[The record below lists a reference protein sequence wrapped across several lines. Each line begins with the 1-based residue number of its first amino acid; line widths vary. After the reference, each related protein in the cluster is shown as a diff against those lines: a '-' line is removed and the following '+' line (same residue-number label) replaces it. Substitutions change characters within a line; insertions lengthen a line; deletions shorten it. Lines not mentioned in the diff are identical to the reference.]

1 MSKRVKV
8 KKQEDKK
15 DEKIRKVGEDEKGSE
30 KDETKM
36 VEKKENKQIGERDVI
51 VFGGDAS
58 TSLRMMMHTTVLLF
72 ELLSFLNLGDSVQFV
87 VTCGFFNKRLS
98 FRLPTTSVF
107 RLPTTT
113 AVSGHETYFISQG
126 FHQMR
131 QLAVSETQLSICCS
145 VILKYLTMLKTL
157 RVYKN
162 PSRLCLFPENA
173 FSSYQRSFPDMTL
186 PSTLNELCLPTI
198 LFHRPRGLFHLLKN
212 CTESI
217 RRLTT
222 TVQFSDTMT
231 DDLMQWKLCFE
242 NLTFLNLHSQMQK
255 QYPRVNYNQQCYF
268 WRFAPNLSQL
278 ILHSD
283 MHSEE
288 SQNIARAGREGYLQS
303 LTTLTFAFHHT
314 DELLDLTGLKCLK
327 TLTIFEFDNL
337 DRPVA
342 PAINR
347 YSVPPSLEKICLH
360 NVHVVPVT
368 VLMQAPN
375 LKHFELNCSTKISRW
390 KYLYADMPDMHAIND
405 ACPLMEVFII
415 RDRYC
420 LNFLDIRAK
429 LTQAQ
434 GWIYDLCDDVFTNKT
449 LVNLRIFAI
458 VQIGRLPGHAK
469 CASST
474 SDTPYGDPT
483 GQGLCLCKRILGKE
497 HVQDLVKKIAI
508 VRPNLRLNVEI
519 DEIYI
524 DTHCDGVFNSV
535 ADIKEDLV
543 HFPTYK
549 PVPIEKRKLFHLG
562 KVENQGFLTIL

>member
-8 KKQEDKK
+8 EKQEDKK
-15 DEKIRKVGEDEKGSE
+15 DEKNLKVGENEKGSE
-30 KDETKM
+30 KDEKKM
-36 VEKKENKQIGERDVI
+36 VEKKENKQIGERDEI

-58 TSLRMMMHTTVLLF
+58 ASLRMMMHTTVLLF

-98 FRLPTTSVF
+98 FRLPTTSAF

-113 AVSGHETYFISQG
+113 AIRGHETYSISQG

-145 VILKYLTMLKTL
+145 VILKYLTMLTTL
-157 RVYKN
+157 RVYKS
-162 PSRLCLFPENA
+162 PSSLSVLPKNA
-173 FSSYQRSFPDMTL
+173 FSSCQWSFSDVTF

-198 LFHRPRGLFHLLKN
+198 LFHRPRGLFDLLKN

-222 TVQFSDTMT
+222 TVHFSDTGA
-231 DDLMQWKLCFE
+231 DELIQWKLCFE
-242 NLTFLNLHSQMQK
+242 NLTFLNLHSQMRRS
-255 QYPRVNYNQQCYF
+255 YPRVNYKHQCYF
-268 WRFAPNLSQL
+268 WKFAPNLSQL
-278 ILHSD
+278 ILHND
-283 MHSEE
+283 VHSEE

-303 LTTLTFAFHHT
+303 LTTLTFAFHYT
-314 DELLDLTGLKCLK
+314 DELLDLTGLKCLQ
-327 TLTIFEFDNL
+327 TLTIFEFNNL
-337 DRPVA
+337 DRPMA

-347 YSVPPSLEKICLH
+347 YSVPRSLEKICLH
-360 NVHVVPVT
+360 NVLAIPVT

-390 KYLYADMPDMHAIND
+390 KDLYADMPDIHAIND

-420 LNFLDIRAK
+420 ADFLDIRNK
-429 LTQAQ
+429 LIQAQ
-434 GWIYDLCDDVFTNKT
+434 GWIYNLCEDAFTDT
-449 LVNLRIFAI
+449 ILVNLKIFAI
-458 VQIGRLPGHAK
+458 IQFGRLPGHAK
-469 CASST
+469 CASSA
-474 SDTPYGDPT
+474 SDTVAYGDPS
-483 GQGLCLCKRILGKE
+483 GRGVCLCKRILGRE
-497 HVQDLVKKIAI
+497 DVQDLVKKIAI

-549 PVPIEKRKLFHLG
+549 PVPVEKRKLFHVG
-562 KVENQGFLTIL
+562 KVERCYL